1 MWELT
6 QEDTRRRVCGCVSQG
21 TGGGR
26 TWSAAD
32 CQTALSASHTR
43 LATMFPPD
51 VRLFTGCVLFPRYRW
66 TQGMVAGAKESEGG
80 ARHTGGG
87 VRRFGQTDTLV
98 CVLAARMG
106 LVTPRKISLASAPP
120 WQTRRRPKRDAV
132 PSAVLNLRP
141 EVSSIW
147 VRIFAAPVLSRVWSA
162 ARAHTR
168 LCTEYN

>member
-1 MWELT
+1 MKPKAGSPPHTSTVLDVPLAVSARVGWELT

-43 LATMFPPD
+43 LATMFPLD

-87 VRRFGQTDTLV
+87 ARLLGAADTRFV
-98 CVLAARMG
+98 FM
-106 LVTPRKISLASAPP
+106 
-120 WQTRRRPKRDAV
+120 
-132 PSAVLNLRP
+132 
-141 EVSSIW
+141 
-147 VRIFAAPVLSRVWSA
+147 AAPMRF
-162 ARAHTR
+162 
-168 LCTEYN
+168 